1 MDKTIRVGIVTGI
14 VASMVFV
21 YFLDPIIRVF
31 GEGVLYVSKY
41 LVTGLL
47 DSLYQKSALG
57 VAKDPALSTYSLFVG
72 MVVGLPVAALS
83 VILRRKINSGSD
95 SEKRPESKSRKLIA
109 IIPIVVLPVM
119 LFYQFWTILFQY
131 QVVTSFDQHIRILA
145 PYIETNE
152 RMFIESEFASMQRE
166 EDYKNLYNTMNG
178 LAKANK
184 VVLPDNPSYG
194 LWRF

>member
-31 GEGVLYVSKY
+31 GEGVLYVSEY

-57 VAKDPALSTYSLFVG
+57 VAKDPALSTYSFLVG
-72 MVVGLPVAALS
+72 IIVGFPVAALS
-83 VILRRKINSGSD
+83 VILRRKIKPSG
-95 SEKRPESKSRKLIA
+95 ENNKLIGSKSRKLIA
-109 IIPIVVLPVM
+109 VIPLVILPIM
-119 LFYQFWTILFQY
+119 LFYQFWTMLFQY

-145 PYIETNE
+145 PYIDVKE
-152 RMFIESEFASMQRE
+152 RILIESKFASMQKE
-166 EDYKNLYNTMNG
+166 DDYKILYSEMNEI
-178 LAKANK
+178 AKSNN
-184 VVLPDNPSYG
+184 VILPDNPSYG
-194 LWRF
+194 FWTF